1 MVWHGH
7 RAVLLAMAVVLVGCS
22 ADGEESVDLTTTSAQ
37 STTAEVTTTSTTSAP
52 TTTSEATTTTTSV
65 EDAVRDVH
73 TRVMTEVFAIDE
85 RVEGHEAF
93 PAAARELATG
103 PLLRRIEENA
113 ATRAAATEFRVG
125 LGYNSN
131 IVSVELLGDRA
142 TVVDCSQD
150 LGERYDA
157 GGILLVPADDFFKLR
172 RSSVVLIDGRWLV
185 EEIYAGGDER
195 CDPEDH
201 R

>member
-37 STTAEVTTTSTTSAP
+37 STTAEVTTTTVA
-52 TTTSEATTTTTSV
+52 TTTTTTESTTTTSV

-93 PAAARELATG
+93 PAAARELTTG
-103 PLLRRIEENA
+103 PLLRRIEEKA
-113 ATRAAATEFRVG
+113 ALRAAADEFSAG
-125 LGYNSN
+125 SAYDSN
-131 IVSVELLGDRA
+131 IVSVEVLGDRA

-150 LGERYDA
+150 LGELYDA
-157 GGILLVPADDFFKLR
+157 DGILIFPPDDFFKIR
-172 RSSVVLIDGRWLV
+172 RSSVVVVNGTWLV
-185 EEIYAGGDER
+185 EEIYSGGDER
-195 CDPEDH
+195 CDPEDFQ
-201 R
+201 